1 MIVGICGSA
10 GAGKDTIAE
19 HLVRTYGFHI
29 VRFAD
34 PLKDLV
40 EDMFL
45 IPRRHMDTLEFKER
59 PDPRW
64 VGPNGLPR
72 TPREILQIVGTD
84 GFRAVDPDYWV
95 KLTKRR
101 IDNLV
106 LTDGVR
112 RIVVPDVRFPNEAE
126 MLQRCYGAEIWR
138 VVKVGGQG
146 TSHAAHA
153 SETELEKIEPYAVFE
168 AEAGDI
174 DGLLAHVEEHL
185 TGVLS

>member
-1 MIVGICGSA
+1 
-10 GAGKDTIAE
+10 
-19 HLVRTYGFHI
+19 LVRRYGFHL

-45 IPRRHMDTLEFKER
+45 IPRRYMDTLEFKER

-64 VGPNGLPR
+64 ISAEGQPR
-72 TPREILQIVGTD
+72 TPREILQIIGTD

-106 LTDGVR
+106 LSDGVR
-112 RIVVPDVRFPNEAE
+112 RIVVPDVRFENEAG
-126 MLQRCYGAEIWR
+126 MLRRCYGAEIWR

-153 SETELEKIEPYAVFE
+153 SETELERIQSDAIFE
-168 AEAGDI
+168 AKAGDI
-174 DGLLAHVEEHL
+174 TGLLDSVDDHVRGIL
-185 TGVLS
+185 T